1 MVMLN
6 NGYLSLI
13 RQPSKYIYEMDYA
26 VDIGYGDGY
35 GPDFVK
41 IMEGFGGA
49 GQAGHRR
56 PEEIKPALAWAVEE
70 SNRRKIPVLV
80 EIREDRD
87 TDAAMGVS
95 IDKIVERD
103 PIIDI
108 PADAP
113 PRSRPRSA
121 NRHAS

>member
-1 MVMLN
+1 
-6 NGYLSLI
+6 
-13 RQPSKYIYEMDYA
+13 
-26 VDIGYGDGY
+26 
-35 GPDFVK
+35 
-41 IMEGFGGA
+41 
-49 GQAGHRR
+49 
-56 PEEIKPALAWAVEE
+56 VEE
-70 SNRRKIPVLV
+70 SNRRKLPVLV

-113 PRSRPRSA
+113 VKEPAAVR
-121 NRHAS
+121 